1 MIFRSRYSIGKVSS
15 RRSPGALHQSKRNIY
30 KQFTLFFRRTSKYL
44 VFGGFIIG
52 LGAIIVLFQIA
63 RNLPDVGQI
72 STYIPAET
80 TKIYSEDNV
89 VLAELHLEENRV
101 IIPLEQISP
110 YIRKAVV
117 AMEDDNF
124 YSHHGLDFR
133 GIARALFRDILAGSF
148 VEGGSTLTQ
157 QLARNLFLT
166 RKRQISRK
174 LSEAILAIQ
183 IERRYSKPEIL
194 EMYLNQVYWG
204 HNAYG
209 IESASLLYFG
219 KQASNVNLSEA
230 AMLVGLLTGPEY
242 YSPLKNFTRGKK
254 RQLIV
259 LKKLEEKKIITHDEM
274 VQAYNREIVLME
286 RKPFRYKAPHFTQGI
301 IQKLIAMYGEEA
313 VYTSGLR
320 VYTTI
325 NYRLQKQADKV
336 VEDWI
341 EFGKLPNVVQG
352 TQVPDLNFHQA
363 ALIAM
368 DPRNGYIKAMVGGAD
383 FSTNQFNHATQ
394 AHRQPGSSFKPFV
407 YLAALLKGY
416 TPGSIIDDSP
426 VVFNTSSGPYAPQNY
441 TKKYLGPITL
451 RKALEESVN
460 IVAIKLNYMM
470 GPKFVAE
477 VAHQIGIT
485 SPILPVVS
493 LPLGSNE
500 MTMMEITSAYAVLA
514 NGGVRAEPTS
524 IIRIEDRDGTTLYE
538 NTVRPKRVIDGNAVS
553 LLVDMMRGVVT
564 NGTGRNANL
573 PRPIAGKTG
582 TTSSYKDAWF
592 FGFVPQLVC
601 GTWVGNDNNTPMNKI
616 TGGWV
621 PASMWR
627 DFMKEALRG
636 VPAQN
641 FNAPDWGNKTPDT
654 KADEQNPG
662 MTSTNGQDV
671 EQYWDNPD
679 AANSATDV
687 QESPTDGQDPAQ
699 PNQPTQ
705 KPTLA
710 NPIKTNTAEK
720 PKASPAKR
728 AADEI
733 INFFEAH

>member
-1 MIFRSRYSIGKVSS
+1 VIFRSRYSIGKVSS
-15 RRSPGALHQSKRNIY
+15 RRTPGALHQSRRNIY
-30 KQFTLFFRRTSKYL
+30 KQVSQYFRRSSKYL
-44 VFGGFIIG
+44 VLAAFIGGIGAVII
-52 LGAIIVLFQIA
+52 LFQIA

-101 IIPLEQISP
+101 TIPLEHISP
-110 YIRKAVV
+110 YIRRAVV
-117 AMEDDNF
+117 AMEDENF
-124 YSHHGLDFR
+124 YSHHGLDFK
-133 GIARALFRDILAGSF
+133 GIARALFRDVLAGSF

-174 LSEAILAIQ
+174 VSEAILAIQ

-242 YSPLKNFTRGKK
+242 YSPLKNFARAKK

-259 LKKLEEKKIITHDEM
+259 LKKMEEKKIITHDEM
-274 VQAYNREIVLME
+274 VQAYNREIILME
-286 RKPFRYKAPHFTQGI
+286 RKPFRYKAPFFTQSI
-301 IQKLIAMYGEEA
+301 IQRLINMYGEEA

-320 VYTTI
+320 VYTTL
-325 NYRLQKQADKV
+325 NYRLQRQAEKV
-336 VEDWI
+336 VDDWI
-341 EFGKLPNVVQG
+341 AFGKQPAVVQG
-352 TQVPDLNFHQA
+352 VQVQNLNYSQA
-363 ALIAM
+363 ALVAM
-368 DPRNGYIKAMVGGAD
+368 DPRNGYIKALVGGAD
-383 FSTNQFNHATQ
+383 FLTNQFNHVTQ

-416 TPGSIIDDSP
+416 TPGSIVDDSP
-426 VVFNTSSGPYAPQNY
+426 VVFNTAQGPYAPQNY

-460 IVAIKLNYMM
+460 IVAIRLNYML
-470 GPKFVAE
+470 GPKYVAE
-477 VAHQIGIT
+477 VAHQVGIE
-485 SPILPVVS
+485 SVIHPVIS

-500 MTMMEITSAYAVLA
+500 TTMIELTSAYAVLA
-514 NGGVRAEPTS
+514 NGGVRAEPAS
-524 IIRIEDRDGTTLYE
+524 ILRIEDRDGTTLYE
-538 NTVRPKRVIDGNAVS
+538 HTVRPKRVVDGNAVS

-601 GTWVGNDNNTPMNKI
+601 GTWVGNDNNTPMYKI

-641 FNAPDWGNKTPDT
+641 FNAPDWGNKGPDT
-654 KADEQNPG
+654 TIELNPG
-662 MTSTNGQDV
+662 MSSTNGQDV
-671 EQYWDNPD
+671 EQYWDTADQNNQPQTD
-679 AANSATDV
+679 ASAPAD
-687 QESPTDGQDPAQ
+687 QSAQPAQ
-699 PNQPTQ
+699 NDQAAA

-710 NPIKTNTAEK
+710 NPIKTNTEK
-720 PKASPAKR
+720 PKASPTKR